1 MLAFCSMI
9 PQKRNIYHTMTRRCS
24 ATQVI
29 SLIAPDIIRSSPTT
43 TEILSTTTSTEV
55 TSATTSPMPRRWM
68 GPTTTKSTKSRHWKI
83 GQNLCARSALK
94 KALTTA
100 ISISYTTGV
109 KSASATSATSST
121 SATFATYSK
130 IKQTSKTS
138 LWYIYLSTRIEHA
151 VGLSYFCCYL
161 SFSSKLFSLFASS
174 LRNMMFQWNNARN
187 YFVHLCAISLPKVTS
202 KQAIPFYSY
211 AYFTSFI
218 KLVSNTHPFIASK
231 VARNLGS
238 CCLELLRL
246 RPDWYNRFAIQ
257 HIY

>member
-1 MLAFCSMI
+1 MLAFCLMI
-9 PQKRNIYHTMTRRCS
+9 PQKRNIYHTMTRRCP

-29 SLIAPDIIRSSPTT
+29 SLITPDIIRSSPTT
-43 TEILSTTTSTEV
+43 TGILSTTSTGV
-55 TSATTSPMPRRWM
+55 TSATTSPMPRRWL

-83 GQNLCARSALK
+83 GQNLSARSALK

-100 ISISYTTGV
+100 ISISCNIAV
-109 KSASATSATSST
+109 KSTSATSAISST

-138 LWYIYLSTRIEHA
+138 LWYIYLSARIEHA

-161 SFSSKLFSLFASS
+161 SFSSTLFSLFASS

-187 YFVHLCAISLPKVTS
+187 YFVHFCAISLPKVTS
-202 KQAIPFYSY
+202 KQAIPFYSC

-218 KLVSNTHPFIASK
+218 KLVSNPHLFIA
-231 VARNLGS
+231 S
-238 CCLELLRL
+238 CCLELLCL
-246 RPDWYNRFAIQ
+246 RPDWYKRFAIQ

>member
-9 PQKRNIYHTMTRRCS
+9 PQKRNIYHTMTRRCP

-43 TEILSTTTSTEV
+43 TEILSTTTSTGV
-55 TSATTSPMPRRWM
+55 TSATTSPMPKRWL
-68 GPTTTKSTKSRHWKI
+68 GPTTTKSTKSRYWKI
-83 GQNLCARSALK
+83 GQNLSALK

-109 KSASATSATSST
+109 RSASATSATSST

-161 SFSSKLFSLFASS
+161 SFSSKLFSWHDVSVKQCQKLFCAF
-174 LRNMMFQWNNARN
+174 LRNF
-187 YFVHLCAISLPKVTS
+187 SP
-202 KQAIPFYSY
+202 
-211 AYFTSFI
+211 
-218 KLVSNTHPFIASK
+218 
-231 VARNLGS
+231 
-238 CCLELLRL
+238 
-246 RPDWYNRFAIQ
+246 
-257 HIY
+257 